1 MSCPGTGSIPLSMAP
16 DAVWQAGGEWL
27 VSSPDP
33 FLYPSPFYCTCAKRA
48 RRKGSGDETSEWLG
62 VFAGCGLKHGGRAFM
77 SLQL

>member
-16 DAVWQAGGEWL
+16 DVVWQVGG
-27 VSSPDP
+27 
-33 FLYPSPFYCTCAKRA
+33 
-48 RRKGSGDETSEWLG
+48 EWLG